1 MYAVV
6 AFPDLRDAS
15 GSGTTR
21 LPMSDTPPAQPLPAS
36 SLEERL
42 GHRFATPA
50 LLEEALTH
58 PSWANMQAQ
67 RRQVDTAARAR
78 QAEVGP
84 TGTPGGSEVA
94 ARPHTGAS
102 DTTTSPRPLHSAS
115 DGERPRGRQSAG
127 DNQRL
132 EFLGDAVVDL
142 LVSERLFV
150 ADPGAK
156 EGLLTERRAA
166 LVNERRLAHAARELG
181 LGEHLKLAP
190 GEERA
195 GFRERPGVLADAF
208 EAVTAAIFRDG
219 GLEAARAFIT
229 RALPEL
235 ERGRPARLK
244 PAKARLQELT
254 QERWKL
260 TPTYAVLA
268 TGVTGV
274 VEVEVRVGER
284 LRGKGTGTSR
294 REAENAAAIAA
305 LTQITD
311 LARVGPGDQNIPT
324 TEAPE

>member
-6 AFPDLRDAS
+6 AFPDLHDAS
-15 GSGTTR
+15 WSGTTR
-21 LPMSDTPPAQPLPAS
+21 LPMSETPPAQPLPAS

-42 GHRFATPA
+42 GHRFAVPA

-67 RRQVDTAARAR
+67 RRQST
-78 QAEVGP
+78 
-84 TGTPGGSEVA
+84 
-94 ARPHTGAS
+94 
-102 DTTTSPRPLHSAS
+102 
-115 DGERPRGRQSAG
+115 G

-235 ERGRPARLK
+235 ERGRPPRLK

-260 TPTYAVLA
+260 TPTYAVLT

-305 LTQITD
+305 LTQITE
-311 LARVGPGDQNIPT
+311 LARVAPGDQNIPP
-324 TEAPE
+324 EAPE